1 MKTKRLFAAIL
12 AVAMALSLFACA
24 EKPAETTTQS
34 VEETTEKVTETTV
47 ETTLQATEE
56 TTEVTF
62 EETTEMITTAT
73 PSVETTEE
81 ATTVAET
88 TEVESTEVETTD
100 EATTEAETSDVEYPE
115 TETVA
120 ETRFDYLHEDLSQ
133 YITFESGALDSITV
147 EISDEYAIDENDVQ
161 AYINDMLFEYKTVVN
176 NGIQTTTEAIR
187 KGDSAFIYYRGY
199 IDGEEFDGGSNWTES
214 TPYEL
219 EIGRGYFIAGFEE
232 QLIGVAA
239 KDTAKDAPIE
249 INVTFPEN
257 YWEESFA
264 GANATFEVWVVYV
277 VQYDLPEYNVDF
289 IINELEYETEEGCT
303 DVIEEFEAGILAELE
318 EMLGD
323 SAKYAIEEAIQL
335 YLLEKS
341 TVLQYPQDEAERYF
355 AEMIAYFEMYK
366 EYYEMFGM
374 TFESFDEFM
383 ILFLGL
389 EEGADW
395 ETILNEEY
403 TYPTVHLTL
412 AIFSVAQEYGITV
425 TDEEYWEFINDYAD
439 NFMMTPEEVIAD
451 FGDTQ
456 AIYETIISTKVM
468 EFLMERTTVSYR

>member
-24 EKPAETTTQS
+24 EKPAETTTKTP
-34 VEETTEKVTETTV
+34 EETTEKVTETTV

-56 TTEVTF
+56 TTEETF
-62 EETTEMITTAT
+62 AEPTEVITTAT

-100 EATTEAETSDVEYPE
+100 EATTETETSDVEYPE

-176 NGIQTTTEAIR
+176 NGIQTTTDAIR

-323 SAKYAIEEAIQL
+323 SAKYAIEDAIQL
-335 YLLEKS
+335 YLLENS

-374 TFESFDEFM
+374 TFESLDEFM
-383 ILFLGL
+383 IFILGL

-468 EFLMERTTVSYR
+468 EFLMERNTVSYE